1 MRSDRKV
8 WIGLLLFVFLGIIPG
23 SLNSQVFEDERGDM
37 SFALAGD
44 AIITREMSPYR
55 EPEFLQLREI
65 IQNATAAF
73 VNLEV
78 LFHDYEDDVIP
89 SANSGGT
96 YMRAHP
102 KLAHELSWF
111 GFDMVSIANNH
122 TMDFGAGGARR
133 TVAAAK
139 EAGLAIA
146 GFGENLARARQPA
159 YIDTPGGRVALISI
173 ASTFPDESRA
183 GHQRPDMRG
192 RPGLSPIRYETHVTL
207 TSERME
213 GLRAAL
219 EEYRPGLAQGSTVRF
234 GGVQFSEG
242 STNSVTTVPNASDLA
257 EIVEVVK
264 DAKRQAQW
272 VLVTSHTH
280 EGGGDRSRTG
290 NAATIAA
297 EFIVDVARSV
307 VDAGADIFIGH
318 GPHRIRGIE
327 VYRGKPI
334 FYSLA
339 NFVMQNETVELQPHD
354 NYAAQGLP
362 HEAQPGEF
370 QDVRIDRAGSSSFP
384 AGKWFWESVV
394 PVVEFQGGELAEVR
408 LYPITLGFQSPRPVR
423 GRPMLAD
430 DALGQEI
437 LEELTELSNPY
448 GTELKIEDGV
458 GVIRP

>member
-89 SANSGGT
+89 AANSGGT

-219 EEYRPGLAQGSTVRF
+219 KEYRPGFAQGSTVRF

-242 STNSVTTVPNASDLA
+242 STNSITTVPNASDLA

-280 EGGGDRSRTG
+280 EGGGDRSE
-290 NAATIAA
+290 AAGVHLQVPERHDPNHRKAEERDSRQLHQGGHGVRHGHLGVRDGQLQERAGAGDERVPELLHRQDGRDRGAPVEGGDRRELVRDEQEQRDERELAGGLRRGEGGADPGTIRAQA
-297 EFIVDVARSV
+297 GGWFGDERSV
-307 VDAGADIFIGH
+307 
-318 GPHRIRGIE
+318 
-327 VYRGKPI
+327 
-334 FYSLA
+334 
-339 NFVMQNETVELQPHD
+339 
-354 NYAAQGLP
+354 
-362 HEAQPGEF
+362 
-370 QDVRIDRAGSSSFP
+370 
-384 AGKWFWESVV
+384 
-394 PVVEFQGGELAEVR
+394 
-408 LYPITLGFQSPRPVR
+408 
-423 GRPMLAD
+423 
-430 DALGQEI
+430 
-437 LEELTELSNPY
+437 
-448 GTELKIEDGV
+448 
-458 GVIRP
+458 